1 MCLGRLIMSVVS
13 GEEQEMFKDDEF
25 DSLIGWLAGRSFAR
39 VLYTAPG
46 HFDLRQLFLKLGLFI
61 LLYFWRSQALKK

>member
-25 DSLIGWLAGRSFAR
+25 DSLIGWLAGRS
-39 VLYTAPG
+39 VCTKYV
-46 HFDLRQLFLKLGLFI
+46 
-61 LLYFWRSQALKK
+61 